1 VNEQYP
7 ARPQWRRVSLGRGH
21 VLDLLHARVAQPFA
35 PHVHEAFALGAC
47 TDGLEVISYRG
58 GRHYAGPGSVVILE
72 PGEPHTGGPAMGP
85 GFVYRVMYPGAS
97 LLADDLLAGGVAGR
111 GRLAGGSGWPRF
123 PEPVVMDPELA
134 RGLRRVHAGLSQDSE
149 PLEAESRLSW
159 LLGELVRRH
168 ASPAPELD
176 GPAGRLPAAG
186 RLASQV
192 MTRLA
197 DQLTCPPGLADLAAE
212 AGLSRYQLLRSFRAE
227 VGMPPYAW
235 LAQHRV
241 ARARLL
247 LDRGHRP
254 AQAAALAGF
263 ADQAHLTRW
272 FRRVVGVTPGAYA
285 ASVYPGPPPPA

>member
-1 VNEQYP
+1 MPHP
-7 ARPQWRRVSLGRGH
+7 ARPQWRRVSLAQGH
-21 VLDLLHARVAQPFA
+21 VLDLLHARVAQAFA

-47 TDGLEVISYRG
+47 TDGLEAISYRG
-58 GRHYAGPGSVVILE
+58 GLHYSGPGSVVILE
-72 PGEPHTGGPAMGP
+72 PGEPHTGAPAAGP
-85 GFVYRVMYPGAS
+85 GFVYRVMYPDAD
-97 LLADDLLAGGVAGR
+97 LLADGLQV
-111 GRLAGGSGWPRF
+111 PRF

-134 RGLRRVHAGLSQDSE
+134 WGLRRVHAALSQDPE

-168 ASPAPELD
+168 ASPAPDLD
-176 GPAGRLPAAG
+176 GPVGCLPGAGRVAG
-186 RLASQV
+186 RVARQV

-197 DQLTCPPGLADLAAE
+197 DQLTCPPALSDLAAE

-247 LDRGHRP
+247 LDRGLRP
-254 AQAAALAGF
+254 AEAATLTGF

-272 FRRVVGVTPGAYA
+272 FRRVVGVTPGTYA
-285 ASVYPGPPPPA
+285 ASVYPGPRRPV

>member
-1 VNEQYP
+1 VPQTGQVSAQQP
-7 ARPQWRRVSLGRGH
+7 ARPEWRRVSLGRGQ
-21 VLDLLHARVAQPFA
+21 VLDLLHARVAQAFA

-58 GRHYAGPGSVVILE
+58 GQHYAGPGSVVILE
-72 PGEPHTGGPAMGP
+72 PGEPHTGAPAMGP
-85 GFVYRVMYPGAS
+85 GFVYRVMYPDPG
-97 LLADDLLAGGVAGR
+97 LLADDLTGGWAG
-111 GRLAGGSGWPRF
+111 PRF

-134 RGLRRVHAGLSQDSE
+134 WGLRRVHAALGRDPE

-159 LLGELVRRH
+159 LLAELVGRH
-168 ASPAPELD
+168 ARPAPGLD
-176 GPAGRLPAAG
+176 GPAGRLPGGG
-186 RLASQV
+186 RVARQV

-197 DQLTCPPGLADLAAE
+197 DHLTCPPDLADLAAE
-212 AGLSRYQLLRSFRAE
+212 AGLSRFQLLRSFRAE

-254 AQAAALAGF
+254 AEAASLAGF

-272 FRRVVGVTPGAYA
+272 FRRVVGVTPGTYA
-285 ASVYPGPPPPA
+285 ASVYPRPSHLG